1 MPNENNPPNY
11 EEIRHDLRR
20 TAIKQPLLSMV
31 LDPRNKDAEIP
42 VIVEV
47 NDGYYAGKVTAVQI
61 VTSLVETLAGVDV
74 PSPLAS
80 RHA

>member
-1 MPNENNPPNY
+1 MPNENNPSNY

-31 LDPRNKDAEIP
+31 LDPERNKDEKIP

-47 NDGYYAGKVTAVQI
+47 NDGYYDGKATAVQI
-61 VTSLVETLAGVDV
+61 VTSLVGTLADV
-74 PSPLAS
+74 
-80 RHA
+80 